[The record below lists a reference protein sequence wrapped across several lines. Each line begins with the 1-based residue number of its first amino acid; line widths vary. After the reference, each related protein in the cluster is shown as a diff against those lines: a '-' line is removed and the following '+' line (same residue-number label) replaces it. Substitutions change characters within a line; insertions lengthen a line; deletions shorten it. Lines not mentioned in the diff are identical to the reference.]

1 MITQKEFGKRVER
14 IREQMTQKGLDG
26 LIVYDD
32 DRPQVP
38 GGNVRYV
45 SNFFN
50 TLMVP
55 VGVSFPSAVVC
66 SKNGDLVLITTPGVY
81 DSQVTAAKASSLIKD
96 VRGTPLAGNP
106 WVGDFSKDIK
116 EALEKLSLNDANIG
130 INGLNIMPIS
140 LYNRISAAFP
150 KAKFSD
156 ATGTVETVRRI
167 KSQSEIEIIKKAATL
182 SAFGIEAFLR
192 GIKNGVYQREA
203 CAKAEFTVMKKG
215 AESTSMPM
223 AAGVWDV
230 NRGSCWWGMHRG
242 DTKFE
247 TGDMVT
253 AEFNVRWKGYWGQIC
268 RAVVVGKPTK
278 EQKSVYDATLESVR
292 RMTQAAKPGVTGDEL
307 FEIGFEPI
315 EKAGY
320 PYSGVRYGHELGLS
334 MVEGISIERGAKEKL
349 CKGVYLMIHPNIYQ
363 TNGNCAILGDGVMV
377 TNDGCKVLTKT
388 PYKIQV

>member
-1 MITQKEFGKRVER
+1 MI
-14 IREQMTQKGLDG
+14 QKGFDG
-26 LIVYDD
+26 LIIYDD

-45 SNFFN
+45 SDFFN

-66 SKNGDLVLITTPGVY
+66 PKNGDLILITTPGVH
-81 DSQVTAAKASSLIKD
+81 DSQVIAAKESSPIKD
-96 VRGTPLAGNP
+96 VRGTPLSGNP
-106 WVGDFSKDIK
+106 WVGDFLKDIK
-116 EALEKLSLNDANIG
+116 EALEKSSLTEAKIG

-140 LYNRISAAFP
+140 LYRSLSAAFP
-150 KAKFSD
+150 KVKFTD
-156 ATGTVETVRRI
+156 ATGTVETARRI
-167 KSQSEIEIIKKAATL
+167 KSQSEIEVIKKAAAL
-182 SAFGIEAFLR
+182 SALGIEAFLG

-203 CAKAEFTVMKKG
+203 CAKAEFRVMKRG

-230 NRGSCWWGMHRG
+230 NRGCCWWGMHRG

-268 RAVVVGKPTK
+268 RAVVVGKPT
-278 EQKSVYDATLESVR
+278 EDQKSVYSATLESVR
-292 RMTQAAKPGVTGDEL
+292 RMTRVAKPGVTGEEL

-334 MVEGISIERGAKEKL
+334 MVEGMSIERGVKEKL
-349 CKGVYLMIHPNIYQ
+349 SKGVYLMIHPNIYQ
-363 TNGNCAILGDGVMV
+363 KNGNCAILGDGVMV

-388 PYKIQV
+388 PYTIQV